1 MIRKLLAAAAVSGA
15 IALVAPSAAI
25 AGTQSSSFTL
35 PVGNRVC
42 IDSPP
47 AYSSARGQGTANP
60 GVRFTLYRAPYAGA
74 AFSLVTETPDNTQ
87 SWVAQVSSSTHPSL
101 FPGVFRACARNN
113 GTLAASV
120 NLSLRTD
127 S

>member
-1 MIRKLLAAAAVSGA
+1 MIRKLLAAVAVTGA
-15 IALVAPSAAI
+15 IAIAAPSAAI

-42 IDSPP
+42 LDSPL
-47 AYSSARGQGTANP
+47 AFLSARAEGTATP

-74 AFSLVTETPDNTQ
+74 AFSLVTETPDATQ
-87 SWVAQVSSSTHPSL
+87 GWAVQVTKSTNPTL
-101 FPGVFRACARNN
+101 FPGAFRACARNN
-113 GTLAASV
+113 GTRAASV
-120 NLSLRTD
+120 NLSLVT

>member
-15 IALVAPSAAI
+15 IALAAPSAAF

-42 IDSPP
+42 LDSPT
-47 AYSSARGQGTANP
+47 ANVSARGEGTASP

-74 AFSLVTETPDNTQ
+74 AFSLVTETPDATQ
-87 SWVAQVSSSTHPSL
+87 GWVAQVSSSTSPSL

-113 GTLAASV
+113 GTRAANV
-120 NLSLRTD
+120 NLSLIT